1 MKRVAVTGMGIIS
14 PIGNQVD
21 EVWASLLENKS
32 GIRHIP
38 AWENIKD
45 LKVAIAGTCQGYD
58 PKRINRKDRRTM
70 GPMAVMATLSAMD
83 ALAQAGLDPNQQGLN
98 QSEYTQSEFNLV
110 TSGQTGVAMGS
121 TTGSG
126 GTIETI
132 FNDFLETGGIG
143 RLEGTSFMKI
153 MNHSVAANVAATLG
167 TRGRVISPCCACA
180 TSTQAIGEG
189 YEIIKNGH
197 QKIMI
202 CGGADD
208 LHPSTA
214 GVFDVLNAASRN
226 YCQTPSATPR
236 PFDGNR
242 DGLVVSEGAGA
253 LILEE
258 FDHARKRGATIL
270 GEIIGYNTCCDGAHM
285 TSPQARGMLQCM
297 EGALKSAGCRLLDI
311 DYINA
316 HATGTRLGDV
326 AEAQAIAMLGNHK
339 IPVSATKGY
348 TGHTLAAS
356 GVMEA
361 IFCLEMMDHSR
372 IIPTR
377 NLDTIDPDCAG
388 ICHVQN
394 IIEKPLNTV
403 MTSNFAFGG
412 INATLIF
419 KKYPDEN
426 KKDENIKDKNN
437 QNKKELI

>member
-21 EVWASLLENKS
+21 AVWTSLLENNS

-38 AWENIKD
+38 AWENIKA
-45 LKVAIAGTCQGYD
+45 LKVAIAGPCQGYD
-58 PKRINRKDRRTM
+58 LKRINRKDRRTM

-83 ALAQAGLDPNQQGLN
+83 ALVQAGLDPTGLN
-98 QSEYTQSEFNLV
+98 QSGYTPEYNLV
-110 TSGQTGVAMGS
+110 ASEQTGVAMGS

-189 YEIIKNGH
+189 FEIIKNGH

-214 GVFDVLNAASRN
+214 GVFDVLNAASKN
-226 YCQTPSATPR
+226 YSKEPLATPR
-236 PFDGNR
+236 PFDRDR

-258 FDHARKRGATIL
+258 FDHARNRGATIL

-297 EGALKSAGCRLLDI
+297 EGALKSAGCRISNI

-316 HATGTRLGDV
+316 HATGTRMGDV

-361 IFCLEMMDHSR
+361 IFCLKMMGHNQ

-377 NLDTIDPDCAG
+377 NLTTIDPDCAG
-388 ICHVQN
+388 ICHVQT
-394 IIEKPLNTV
+394 ILEKSLNTV
-403 MTSNFAFGG
+403 MTSNFAFEG

-419 KKYPDEN
+419 KKYPN
-426 KKDENIKDKNN
+426 ENIKGKNIKKN

>member
-1 MKRVAVTGMGIIS
+1 MKRVVITGMGIIS
-14 PIGNQVD
+14 PLGNQVD
-21 EVWASLLENKS
+21 TVWNRLVENQS
-32 GIRHIP
+32 GISHIP
-38 AWENIKD
+38 AWEKIKD
-45 LKVAIAGTCQGYD
+45 LKVSIAGRCQGYD
-58 PKRINRKDRRTM
+58 PKRIKRKDRRTM
-70 GPMAVMATLSAMD
+70 GPMAVMATLSALD
-83 ALAQAGLDPNQQGLN
+83 ALAQAGLDPNPPKLDPPG
-98 QSEYTQSEFNLV
+98 FNLV
-110 TSGQTGVAMGS
+110 SSKQTGIAMGS
-121 TTGSG
+121 TMGSG
-126 GTIETI
+126 KTIETM
-132 FNDFLETGGIG
+132 FNDFMETGGIS
-143 RLEGTSFMKI
+143 RLEGTAFMKS

-167 TRGRVISPCCACA
+167 TKGRVISPCCACA

-197 QKIMI
+197 QNIMI

-226 YCQTPSATPR
+226 YCQTPLASPR
-236 PFDGNR
+236 PFDANR
-242 DGLVVSEGAGA
+242 DGLVVSEGAGT

-258 FDHARKRGATIL
+258 FHHAKKRGVKIL

-285 TSPQARGMLQCM
+285 TTPQAQGMVQCM
-297 EGALKSAGCRLLDI
+297 EGALESANCQLREI

-316 HATGTRLGDV
+316 HATGTRLGDA
-326 AEAQAIAMLGNHK
+326 AEARAIAMLGDHK

-361 IFCLEMMDHSR
+361 IFCLKMMDHNR

-377 NLDTIDPDCAG
+377 NLDIIDPDCAG

-394 IIEKPLNTV
+394 IIEKPLDTV

-412 INATLIF
+412 INATLVL
-419 KKYPDEN
+419 KKYQD
-426 KKDENIKDKNN
+426 
-437 QNKKELI
+437 KKELL